1 MKKKLIS
8 VLASAGICISTLT
21 AALPVDFSE
30 ITAYA
35 AADYP
40 VQEFRI
46 AMADTD
52 NNVTSEGTA
61 LAPSAE
67 KGTENEKWSLNY
79 VSSGVYEIVN
89 SATGQI
95 LTANG
100 SSVSL
105 ADDTDGASQ
114 RWKIEGVQKD
124 YDGYY
129 LYYKITSNADSSK
142 ALTYTEGA
150 GFGLSAYSG
159 GEYQKYKINLDGL
172 EGFAADC
179 MTSSGE
185 KAGTV
190 GGLFG
195 EVVYV
200 STADELEKQLDSVG
214 AQTIVITADIDMQKK
229 GNTRIRDNK
238 TIVGSYGKHTI
249 YDSQFRTNDAYGA
262 ENDSPSDNIVFRN
275 LDMEAKNVPNRILI
289 NIWSSRQIWI
299 DQCQF

>member
-8 VLASAGICISTLT
+8 VLASAGIGISAMT
-21 AALPVDFSE
+21 AALPVNFCE

-40 VQEFRI
+40 VQEFRL

-52 NNVTSEGTA
+52 NNVTSSGTA

-124 YDGYY
+124 FDGYY

-172 EGFAADC
+172 EGFAANC

-195 EVVYV
+195 ETVVV
-200 STADELEKQLDSVG
+200 TTIDQLKSALDS
-214 AQTIVITADIDMQKK
+214 KEP
-229 GNTRIRDNK
+229 K
-238 TIVGSYGKHTI
+238 T
-249 YDSQFRTNDAYGA
+249 
-262 ENDSPSDNIVFRN
+262 E
-275 LDMEAKNVPNRILI
+275 
-289 NIWSSRQIWI
+289 
-299 DQCQF
+299 

>member
-8 VLASAGICISTLT
+8 VLASAGIGISAMT
-21 AALPVDFSE
+21 AAFPVDFGE

-40 VQEFRI
+40 VQEFRL

-52 NNVTSEGTA
+52 NNVTSAGTA

-105 ADDTDGASQ
+105 ANDTDGASQ

-124 YDGYY
+124 
-129 LYYKITSNADSSK
+129 
-142 ALTYTEGA
+142 
-150 GFGLSAYSG
+150 F
-159 GEYQKYKINLDGL
+159 DGL
-172 EGFAADC
+172 
-179 MTSSGE
+179 
-185 KAGTV
+185 
-190 GGLFG
+190 
-195 EVVYV
+195 
-200 STADELEKQLDSVG
+200 Q
-214 AQTIVITADIDMQKK
+214 
-229 GNTRIRDNK
+229 DNK
-238 TIVGSYGKHTI
+238 QRRFFKGSDLYGGRRLRAFGIFK
-249 YDSQFRTNDAYGA
+249 R
-262 ENDSPSDNIVFRN
+262 
-275 LDMEAKNVPNRILI
+275 RISEI
-289 NIWSSRQIWI
+289 QDKS
-299 DQCQF
+299 